1 MSEYSGQKS
10 FAEQKAS
17 ETLDKQAHALAEAV
31 EAVDPHAGNKSIFE
45 IFPEPGERRADTE
58 FSLPAEDE
66 VRFRE
71 AMAKLGI
78 GRETNLTAAEVGLHN
93 GYVAIIEGGQ
103 AHKMAAELAV
113 ILQGDIQPS
122 LIVIA
127 ASADRVIPPV
137 GADKVQE
144 RETTARILGLSPDE
158 VGGTEYEVARQVI
171 ESIPKFTKIY
181 KDIDTGAAYDMNGEL
196 LEPKRA
202 GEESEKPGQFA
213 QIGWLDI
220 DNRDHYGTS
229 VNLLRIDREYK
240 DDKTYKTLGAK
251 GLMVFID
258 RFLRSL
264 RAEGDIGFVTSATYQ
279 PSREIDAV
287 SAMLE
292 VERAGASVN
301 VGVITYGTRELAE
314 VKKENVPQPPALGQL
329 AGEAHKTAKQLQAL
343 RQLLE
348 QSNQG

>member
-45 IFPEPGERRADTE
+45 IFPEPCERRADTE
-58 FSLPAEDE
+58 FSLP
-66 VRFRE
+66 
-71 AMAKLGI
+71 
-78 GRETNLTAAEVGLHN
+78 AEVGLHN

-127 ASADRVIPPV
+127 ASADRIIPPV

-171 ESIPKFTKIY
+171 E
-181 KDIDTGAAYDMNGEL
+181 
-196 LEPKRA
+196 
-202 GEESEKPGQFA
+202 
-213 QIGWLDI
+213 
-220 DNRDHYGTS
+220 
-229 VNLLRIDREYK
+229 
-240 DDKTYKTLGAK
+240 
-251 GLMVFID
+251 
-258 RFLRSL
+258 
-264 RAEGDIGFVTSATYQ
+264 
-279 PSREIDAV
+279 
-287 SAMLE
+287 
-292 VERAGASVN
+292 
-301 VGVITYGTRELAE
+301 
-314 VKKENVPQPPALGQL
+314 
-329 AGEAHKTAKQLQAL
+329 
-343 RQLLE
+343 
-348 QSNQG
+348 